1 METKFAI
8 KLKSKEHKDNPYVII
23 KEKDVYNYIHTTLR
37 PLTSDD
43 IKNKIDTTEK
53 NKVKI
58 SKKKWEKFREKYS
71 KYSVKLC
78 YRPLILKKTA
88 LVAIALLYFLN

>member
-43 IKNKIDTTEK
+43 IKNKIDTVSEAIKELQTKYPRLESLTEF
-53 NKVKI
+53 
-58 SKKKWEKFREKYS
+58 STDQMAF
-71 KYSVKLC
+71 VKLQETIQVKEV
-78 YRPLILKKTA
+78 RL
-88 LVAIALLYFLN
+88 